1 METRHRLNPIILKYA
16 REMRHPQTPAE
27 ATVWRYVRNQA
38 LGYKFRRQHLI
49 ERFIIDFYCAELRL
63 CIEIDGDTHREE
75 DQQEYDAARTE
86 YLESI
91 GRKVIRFT
99 NEDVRFNINAVIQEV
114 KDTCERLKQE
124 RNLRGIAPH
133 PTPLPGGERGL
144 ETT

>member
-1 METRHRLNPIILKYA
+1 METRHRLNPIILEHA

-38 LGYKFRRQHLI
+38 LGYKFRRQHPI
-49 ERFIIDFYCAELRL
+49 KRFIIDFYCAELRL
-63 CIEIDGDTHREE
+63 CVEIDGDTHIEE

-99 NEDVRFNINAVIQEV
+99 NDDVRYNINAVIQEM
-114 KDTCERLKQE
+114 KDTCERLRQE
-124 RNLRGIAPH
+124 RHLRGIAPH
-133 PTPLPGGERGL
+133 PNPLPAGERGL
-144 ETT
+144 EKT